1 MGAVLGKRIFQLM
14 DTYQST
20 ALFFSCETAIDDA
33 RKYVPQVLS
42 KRGATDGEIGKANAK
57 LDVVASYLIIVSD
70 ETLADAADTA
80 KPRIA
85 SRDPDDWLYV
95 ALALVLD
102 CPIWTEDKDFFGCG
116 VPIWTT
122 ATVEIFLQSVGLG

>member
-1 MGAVLGKRIFQLM
+1 M
-14 DTYQST
+14 
-20 ALFFSCETAIDDA
+20 
-33 RKYVPQVLS
+33 S
-42 KRGATDGEIGKANAK
+42 KRGATHGEISKANAK

-70 ETLADAADTA
+70 ENLADAADTA

-116 VPIWTT
+116 VPIWKT
-122 ATVEIFLQSVGLG
+122 ATVEIFLQGAGLG